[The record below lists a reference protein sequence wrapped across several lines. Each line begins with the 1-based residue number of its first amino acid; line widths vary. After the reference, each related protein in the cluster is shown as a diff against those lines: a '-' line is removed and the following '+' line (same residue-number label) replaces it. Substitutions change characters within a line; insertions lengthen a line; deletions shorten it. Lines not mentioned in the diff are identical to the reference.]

1 MVVVDLRQNNTK
13 LFKDIGGGV
22 CFEYDGNLYIK
33 LLESIVSSATAMM
46 VNAVNL
52 IDGSPAHF
60 DNSDVCELVNSEIVL
75 HNIRVD

>member
-33 LLESIVSSATAMM
+33 LLESMISSVTGTTI
-46 VNAVNL
+46 NAVNL
-52 IDGSPAHF
+52 IDGSTAHF
-60 DNSDVCELVNSEIVL
+60 ENSDVCGLVNSEIVL